1 MTLYLLPFLSSLS
14 IFSDSSFTPMDPNS
28 SEDLSNLFWELI
40 DDEFMDNTIEE
51 QLILILEREQLWV
64 TMGLTK

>member
-1 MTLYLLPFLSSLS
+1 
-14 IFSDSSFTPMDPNS
+14 MDPNS